1 MAGPDL
7 RLSAAVGLGKLV
19 GSASRRLRLGG
30 GTTLPGDVARAIDPR
45 VLAKL
50 AASLTGG
57 TVLVTGTNGKTS
69 TAAMLRAIAGTA
81 GWRAG
86 GNPSGSN
93 LVFGLTAATLD
104 RADRHCRVP
113 LDWMILEVDELSAPQ
128 AVAEIQPRG
137 LVVLNAF
144 RDQLDRSFE
153 VEQIASRL
161 ESAVN
166 RLPPTSF
173 WVGNADDPR
182 VALIGAEPGS
192 RSHRSRILFGLDD
205 PSAAR
210 AGLPVV
216 ADARD
221 CPHCRGE
228 LEFTTVYYA
237 HCGEYACPNCGFT
250 RPAPAVRATQI
261 QLFGLDSLQLRMV
274 DAAGLGTSISVPL
287 GGVFNA
293 ANAAAAFAT
302 ATAMGATGA
311 QVSSALATFQPAF
324 GRSQLATWK
333 GAKVRL
339 MLAKNPAGMGEN
351 LASLATLDASPV
363 VAIALNDGI
372 ADGRDISWIW
382 DVDLEGLARARR
394 LTIVAS
400 GTRTRD
406 LVLRL
411 AYAGFEPDRIRV
423 CPEPGA
429 ALDALAEMATPGVPA
444 PALLTYTAM
453 LNWQRQLVRSGASQ
467 PFREAV

>member
-7 RLSAAVGLGKLV
+7 RLGAAIGLGKLV
-19 GSASRRLRLGG
+19 GSASRRLGLGG
-30 GTTLPGDVARAIDPR
+30 GTTLPGDVARAIDPH

-50 AASLTGG
+50 ASTVTRG

-69 TAAMLRAIAGTA
+69 TAAMLRTIAAAA
-81 GWRAG
+81 GWRVG

-104 RADRHCRVP
+104 RADRHGRVP

-153 VEQIASRL
+153 VEQIAGRL
-161 ESAVN
+161 EAAVN
-166 RLPPTSF
+166 RLPASSF

-210 AGLPVV
+210 AALPVV
-216 ADARD
+216 ADARV
-221 CPHCRGE
+221 CPRCRGE
-228 LEFTTVYYA
+228 LEFSAVYYA
-237 HCGEYACPNCGFT
+237 HCGAYACPNCGFT
-250 RPAPAVRATQI
+250 RPDPDVRATNI
-261 QLFGLDSLQLRMV
+261 QLFGLDSLKLRMV
-274 DAAGLGTSISVPL
+274 DPSGLGTSVSVPL

-293 ANAAAAFAT
+293 ANVAAAFAT
-302 ATAMGATGA
+302 ATAMGATPA

-324 GRSQLATWK
+324 GRSQLAAWK
-333 GAKVRL
+333 GTSVRL

-351 LASLATLDASPV
+351 LASLAALDASPV

-382 DVDLEGLARARR
+382 DVDLEGLARGRR
-394 LTIVAS
+394 LTVVAS
-400 GTRTRD
+400 GTRCGD

-411 AYAGFEPDRIRV
+411 AYAGFERDQILV
-423 CPEPGA
+423 CPEPQA
-429 ALDALAEMATPGVPA
+429 ALDALAEMATKGVAA

-453 LNWQRQLVRSGASQ
+453 LNWQRLLVRSGASQ
-467 PFREAV
+467 PFRGAS